1 MDMVMVVMVRGGED
15 ALLRGHILRVVVAAP
30 ARHCSHLIHRN
41 TNIGCS
47 SAQG

>member
-30 ARHCSHLIHRN
+30 ARHCSHLIVV
-41 TNIGCS
+41 
-47 SAQG
+47 